1 MNPKKMRKGRSK
13 MRIKQ
18 ERTWKK
24 RMSST
29 APSQSFF
36 STFDSNSSKK
46 NTIPG
51 YEKRDFPIAAVL
63 SMEGYTCQND
73 VMFVS

>member
-1 MNPKKMRKGRSK
+1 MNGKKQNENK
-13 MRIKQ
+13 KQ
-18 ERTWKK
+18 RTRKK

-29 APSQSFF
+29 VPSQSLF
-36 STFDSNSSKK
+36 SIFDSNSTKK
-46 NTIPG
+46 YMNPG

>member
-1 MNPKKMRKGRSK
+1 MEKENVVH
-13 MRIKQ
+13 
-18 ERTWKK
+18 
-24 RMSST
+24 SSIT
-29 APSQSFF
+29 IIF
-36 STFDSNSSKK
+36 STFDSNSTKKK